1 MSDNMNEYEVFFIFA
16 LASAIIASALLS
28 YYEITMPPK
37 PMYVSSRL
45 FPIIVNTS
53 SYAPSQSPY
62 TVYTFNGIKQANN
75 TECISNVQI
84 SMYVFNY
91 TIQKYQMA
99 WNESITDPTQVYE
112 AYNKIKSYYNA
123 FPIASPNGYAP
134 LCPNIVNAT
143 TWNKIFN
150 NNNTWH

>member
-1 MSDNMNEYEVFFIFA
+1 MDGVDVVLIFGIAFVVFFLVLF
-16 LASAIIASALLS
+16 S
-28 YYEITMPPK
+28 YYVITKPPN
-37 PMYVSSRL
+37 PMYISSNL

-53 SYAPSQSPY
+53 SYASSQSPY
-62 TVYTFNGIKQANN
+62 TVYVFNGIKQTNN

-84 SMYVFNY
+84 SKYVFNY
-91 TIQKYQMA
+91 TIQRYQMA
-99 WNESITDPTQVYE
+99 WNETITDPTQIYSVY
-112 AYNKIKSYYNA
+112 NNIKYI

-150 NNNTWH
+150 NNNALH

>member
-1 MSDNMNEYEVFFIFA
+1 MDNNDIIFILGMGAVIGF
-16 LASAIIASALLS
+16 LS
-28 YYEITMPPK
+28 LFIYHEITMPPN
-37 PMYVSSRL
+37 PMYISSNL

-53 SYAPSQSPY
+53 SYASSQSPY
-62 TVYTFNGIKQANN
+62 TVYVFNGIKQANN

-84 SMYVFNY
+84 SRYVFNY

-99 WNESITDPTQVYE
+99 WNESITDPSQVYE

-123 FPIASPNGYAP
+123 FPISSPNGYAP

-143 TWNKIFN
+143 T
-150 NNNTWH
+150 